1 MSFANELSIKLMWF
15 FLLCFYIVETNF
27 ADFFLIYTSFFCV
40 SLHESTN
47 RNAKVIDGFRLVSV
61 AYELQKVFFI
71 ESFLRIKVS
80 MTDMTTW
87 ESSGELLQ

>member
-1 MSFANELSIKLMWF
+1 M
-15 FLLCFYIVETNF
+15 
-27 ADFFLIYTSFFCV
+27 
-40 SLHESTN
+40 
-47 RNAKVIDGFRLVSV
+47 IDGFRLVSV

-87 ESSGELLQ
+87 ESSGEPLPQIPVLKIVMYKNLLDLFTK